1 MEEAKEEG
9 DPIVRPAVST
19 NLDPW
24 ELPDTE
30 PPTRQH
36 AGASQIPAPDTYS
49 RGLPDLASVGE
60 DTSKE

>member
-1 MEEAKEEG
+1 MEETKEEG
-9 DPIVRPAVST
+9 NTIGRSAVST

-36 AGASQIPAPDTYS
+36 TVLWPRTHIQQKTA
-49 RGLPDLASVGE
+49 
-60 DTSKE
+60 